1 MGLRA
6 KFNLVILAA
15 FAVGFLIAA
24 IVLNRVANDTARDQ
38 VLQNARIM
46 MTAADAFRNYTANDL
61 VRLLPSERDGKFVAE
76 TVPAYGAQQTFK
88 QLQDAF
94 SGFSYREAALNP
106 TNPARDWEVDLIN
119 RFRENGAQQELV
131 IERDTPMGQLLHMAR
146 PLSVRTE
153 ACLTCHN
160 EPYDAP
166 QALTRTYGTTN
177 GFGWKLHE
185 TIGAQILT
193 VPMAVALKAARDA
206 YVKALIILAG
216 TFAIVFIVMNLLL
229 HYAIVAPVKRL
240 SAMAEAVSLGQKDVE
255 SYIKP
260 GKDEIS
266 ALSVAFNRMRESLKQ
281 AIGMIE

>member
-1 MGLRA
+1 
-6 KFNLVILAA
+6 
-15 FAVGFLIAA
+15 
-24 IVLNRVANDTARDQ
+24 
-38 VLQNARIM
+38 
-46 MTAADAFRNYTANDL
+46 
-61 VRLLPSERDGKFVAE
+61 
-76 TVPAYGAQQTFK
+76 
-88 QLQDAF
+88 
-94 SGFSYREAALNP
+94 
-106 TNPARDWEVDLIN
+106 
-119 RFRENGAQQELV
+119 
-131 IERDTPMGQLLHMAR
+131 MGQLLHMAR

-153 ACLTCHN
+153 ACLTCHS

-206 YVKALIILAG
+206 YVKALIILAA
-216 TFAIVFIVMNLLL
+216 TFAIAFIGMNLLL
-229 HYAIVAPVKRL
+229 HYAIIAPIKRL
-240 SAMAEAVSLGQKDVE
+240 SAMAEAVSLGQMDVE

-281 AIGMIE
+281 AIGMIKRSLRRNAVPAVRAPAIVRRPGP